1 MSFHSKVILRQSLW
15 NLNPGS
21 YPLVGWLKNSTRT
34 FAYQKGP
41 MHAAA
46 TQVGGILGKVNGPE
60 PLHDAVVG
68 PQHDLPWLV
77 LYWLVQL
84 EQKQL
89 HIA

>member
-1 MSFHSKVILRQSLW
+1 
-15 NLNPGS
+15 
-21 YPLVGWLKNSTRT
+21 
-34 FAYQKGP
+34 

-46 TQVGGILGKVNGPE
+46 TQVGGILGEVDGPE

-77 LYWLVQL
+77 LHRLVQL

-89 HIA
+89 HIAYRS